1 MAKAKAQPTFLKYGI
16 KWKVGVSPLAIE
28 FYCIRNH
35 AAWGLNLFQH
45 YVNAQAL
52 LWPNLQHHRWSN
64 LILKTILEERVTI
77 VTGPKDTG
85 KTHVALAR
93 FGLTDYFAYPNN
105 TLILVSSTELRGLE
119 TRIWGELKMMFS
131 QAKERW
137 PWLPGKVVDH
147 MHGLFTDDLGENCDV
162 RDIRKGILCVPCVGG
177 SGEWVGIEKF
187 CFAAG
192 TQVDTPT
199 GPKSIETLAV
209 GDLVLSAIGPARI
222 SETSNHLVEQLC
234 RVSLR
239 DGRSILCTP
248 NHKFFT
254 QHGWISAC
262 NLNEQHYMLSVNETM
277 RIMQGRLFTE
287 KEDTEILRQLLCAEM
302 DAPESREKQEVVQF
316 QSKVV
321 DLSGRTKVHSFGKHE
336 NGQSDAQSENLF
348 EGSSLNSSFRGTSFS
363 ERRER
368 NGADQIGMAT
378 HAHVPRGYLELSS
391 ENREEGR
398 KRIPNFLQGGHWISC
413 NPTGNRSRWKNT
425 QQSNTQGAGRKKGYP
440 ACGAWV
446 ESIAILEQNDSG
458 FQKSDSDCGR
468 CRVFNLEV
476 EGHPS
481 FNAEGLVAH
490 NCGIKQERR
499 RLLADELQ
507 FMKSP
512 YLTSVEHLDKGDFKM
527 VGCNNPIGMGD
538 PADKMS
544 EPIEGWG
551 TEPQS
556 DKTETWRNKWGGVTI
571 NLDGR
576 DSPNNDEPK
585 NSYSYLINED
595 DIQRTLKRCGPD
607 SSAFWTQVIGKR
619 KVGLL
624 EHRVLTYAMC
634 KTFKAF
640 DDVIWKG
647 VEGRFKVYGIDASY
661 GGDRCVGGWA
671 EVGQDINDVWVVS
684 FNEPVLIPIKMSE
697 LEKKIAEDQIAEF
710 VRKDCE
716 QNMILPENVFFDA
729 TGRGSLGTSFGRLW
743 SAMVNPVEFGGTPTP
758 RPVAG
763 DMFILDPKTKQRRLK
778 RCDEHYSKRVTE
790 YWFSVRYLVESG
802 QCRNMP
808 KEVAEEFGMREWY
821 PVKGDRKE
829 LEIKE
834 ETKTRMGCSPDLA
847 DWACIVVEGA
857 RRRGFSIKH
866 GEIILNKK
874 ADTWKNDLKKRMEKI
889 RSRYELNYSA

>member
-35 AAWGLNLFQH
+35 VAWGLNLFQH

-187 CFAAG
+187 C
-192 TQVDTPT
+192 
-199 GPKSIETLAV
+199 
-209 GDLVLSAIGPARI
+209 
-222 SETSNHLVEQLC
+222 
-234 RVSLR
+234 
-239 DGRSILCTP
+239 
-248 NHKFFT
+248 
-254 QHGWISAC
+254 
-262 NLNEQHYMLSVNETM
+262 
-277 RIMQGRLFTE
+277 
-287 KEDTEILRQLLCAEM
+287 
-302 DAPESREKQEVVQF
+302 
-316 QSKVV
+316 
-321 DLSGRTKVHSFGKHE
+321 
-336 NGQSDAQSENLF
+336 
-348 EGSSLNSSFRGTSFS
+348 
-363 ERRER
+363 
-368 NGADQIGMAT
+368 
-378 HAHVPRGYLELSS
+378 
-391 ENREEGR
+391 
-398 KRIPNFLQGGHWISC
+398 
-413 NPTGNRSRWKNT
+413 
-425 QQSNTQGAGRKKGYP
+425 
-440 ACGAWV
+440 
-446 ESIAILEQNDSG
+446 
-458 FQKSDSDCGR
+458 
-468 CRVFNLEV
+468 
-476 EGHPS
+476 
-481 FNAEGLVAH
+481 
-490 NCGIKQERR
+490 GIKQERR

-507 FMKSP
+507 FMKAP

-556 DKTETWRNKWGGVTI
+556 EKTETWRNKWGGVTI

-671 EVGQDINDVWVVS
+671 EVGQDINDMWVVS

-866 GEIILNKK
+866 GEFILNKK
-874 ADTWKNDLKKRMEKI
+874 GADTWKNDLKKRMEKI